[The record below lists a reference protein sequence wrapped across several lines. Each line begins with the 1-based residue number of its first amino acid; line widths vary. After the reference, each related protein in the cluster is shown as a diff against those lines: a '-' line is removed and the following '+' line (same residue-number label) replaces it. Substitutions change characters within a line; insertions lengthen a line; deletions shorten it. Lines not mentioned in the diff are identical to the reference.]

1 MPYGRRRT
9 WGKRKRTTRRSTTS
23 ARSIKSR
30 TSARSQSK
38 QILSLSRRLKRVSR
52 NTYEN
57 MSLYWQRNNLA
68 IGTATGMI
76 MPYICPI
83 PYAPCDPNGTSPV
96 GAANRFADNRQI
108 ASQQFFTKRHMFGHS
123 PNADESYTYF
133 HTGGTL
139 RYQMYTQEVSFN
151 KVTLALIRPKK
162 HLADQLTVDRALK
175 GVAAVDAA
183 GSAAYLTD
191 DVDYLV
197 HDGAGGSVSTTF
209 GCKINT
215 KYWDVLYKREIA
227 LSVPNGQTLSETGS
241 GANSDPANN
250 SLIAS
255 GTIKLPAGGICQQS
269 GQATQVTTP
278 ETSPAAEMQFIDQ
291 KNEKSVYLVAFLNDA
306 TLDAETVKMGFIV
319 EDRYKCIV

>member
-1 MPYGRRRT
+1 MPYGRRRYRT
-9 WGKRKRTTRRSTTS
+9 KRRYRKRTLG

-38 QILSLSRRLKRVSR
+38 QILSLSRRLKRVAR

-57 MSLYWQRNNLA
+57 MSLHWQRNNLA

-76 MPYICPI
+76 QPYICPL
-83 PYAPCDPNGTSPV
+83 PYAPCDPNATSPLTPS
-96 GAANRFADNRQI
+96 AQRFADNRQI
-108 ASQQFFTKRHMFGHS
+108 ASQQFFTKRHMFGRS
-123 PNADESYTYF
+123 ANVDESLTYF

-175 GVAAVDAA
+175 GIAAVDAA
-183 GSAAYLTD
+183 GSAAFLAN
-191 DVDYLV
+191 DVDYLL

-227 LSVPNGQTLSETGS
+227 LSVPNGVTLSETGS
-241 GANSDPANN
+241 GANQTPANN

-255 GTIKLPAGGICQQS
+255 GTIKLPAGGIVQQS
-269 GQATQVTTP
+269 GHATQETIP
-278 ETSPAAEMQFIDQ
+278 DTSPAAEMQFIDQ

-319 EDRYKCIV
+319 QDNYKCIV